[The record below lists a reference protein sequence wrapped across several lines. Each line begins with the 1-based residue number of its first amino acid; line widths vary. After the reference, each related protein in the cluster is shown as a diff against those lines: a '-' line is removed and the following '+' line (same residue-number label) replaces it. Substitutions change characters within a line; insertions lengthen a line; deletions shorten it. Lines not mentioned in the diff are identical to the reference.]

1 MNVSGI
7 LYTILSAEAT
17 VTAICSTRIYPYTI
31 PQKPDGSGYPGVT
44 ITVISNE
51 PSDTKT
57 EASTLD
63 AWRVQID
70 SYARSALQAQ
80 QLDSAIRLAIDRYR
94 GSVVVTGDATYFVDG
109 IRYENVNEVMETE
122 KDIFRRSADYQVRI
136 HRTP

>member
-7 LYTILSAEAT
+7 LYTKLSGESS

-31 PQKPDGSGYPGVT
+31 PQKPDGSGYPAAT

-70 SYARSALQAQ
+70 CYAKTALSALQ
-80 QLDSAIRLAIDRYR
+80 LDNAIRAAIDRFR
-94 GSVVVTGDATYFVDG
+94 GTVTVTGDAAYFVDG
-109 IRYENVNEVMETE
+109 IRYENTNEIMEPE
-122 KDIFRRSADYQVRI
+122 KDIFRRSTDYQIRL
-136 HRTP
+136 HRN

>member
-7 LYTILSAEAT
+7 LYTILSADAT

-31 PQKPDGSGYPGVT
+31 PQKPDGSGYPGAT

-51 PSDTKT
+51 PSDTKDG
-57 EASTLD
+57 ASTLD

-70 SYARSALQAQ
+70 SYAATALKAQ
-80 QLDSAIRLAIDRYR
+80 QLDSAIRSAIDRYR
-94 GSVVVTGDATYFVDG
+94 GSVIVTGDATYFVDG
-109 IRYENVNEVMETE
+109 IRYENANEVMEPE
-122 KDIFRRSADYQVRI
+122 KDIFRRSADYQVRL

>member
-1 MNVSGI
+1 MNLSGI
-7 LYTILSAEAT
+7 LYTILSADAT
-17 VTAICSTRIYPYTI
+17 VTAICSTRIYPLTI

-44 ITVISNE
+44 ITIISDE

-70 SYARSALQAQ
+70 SYARTALQAQ
-80 QLDSAIRLAIDRYR
+80 QLDSAIRAAIDRYR

-109 IRYENVNEVMETE
+109 VRRENANEIMEPE
-122 KDIFRRSADYQVRI
+122 KDIFRRSVDYQIRL